1 MRPTV
6 SVIIPNY
13 NHADYLRKRVE
24 TVMAQTYTNFEVL
37 LLDDASTD
45 GSLHV
50 IEALLKEYP
59 TIQFYANKKNTG
71 SPFAQWNK
79 GVELAKGKY
88 LWIAESDDYCA
99 PTLLQTLV
107 ETIEQEENIALA
119 YAQSYL
125 VNEQNEII
133 NSYAK
138 NLAFIYKTDAWE
150 QNFVKNGADACRNWL
165 VFNNPIPNA
174 SGALMLKSTFKKVG
188 GGDATMRLNGDWLL
202 YCKLLTHSKLA
213 FNAQPLNYFRVHQ
226 QTQRHKA
233 KATTDTYLELIRIN
247 TYLRQNI
254 KNIEAQ
260 ADKAL
265 ERIAG
270 WWKGSLPR
278 QIKTR
283 ENQRKNRALFKIF
296 RKHKKNLGLHIF
308 LTYVILGS
316 RFILNRSGLL
326 KPVKQVRKLLF
337 PGKYFDY

>member
-1 MRPTV
+1 MTPTV

-13 NHADYLRKRVE
+13 NHATYLRKRVE
-24 TVMAQTYTNFEVL
+24 TVMAQTYTDVEVL

-45 GSLHV
+45 ESLKV
-50 IEALLKEYP
+50 IEALLIEFP
-59 TIQFYANKKNTG
+59 NIQFYPNQKNTG

-79 GVELAKGKY
+79 GVEMAKGKY
-88 LWIAESDDYCA
+88 IWIAESDDYCA
-99 PTLLQTLV
+99 PTLLQTLI
-107 ETIEQEENIALA
+107 ETIQQDEKIALA

-125 VNEQNEII
+125 VDEQNEII
-133 NSYAK
+133 NSYAR
-138 NLAFIYKTDAWE
+138 NLAFTFKSDVWE
-150 QNFVKNGADACRNWL
+150 QNFVKNGTDACREWL

-174 SGALMLKSTFKKVG
+174 SGALMLKSAFVEAG

-202 YCKLLTHSKLA
+202 YCKLLTNYKLA
-213 FNAQPLNYFRVHQ
+213 FNTTPLNYFRVHQ

-233 KATTDTYLELIRIN
+233 KATADTYLELIRIN

-254 KNIEAQ
+254 SEIESP
-260 ADKAL
+260 ADKSL

-283 ENQRKNRALFKIF
+283 ENQRKNRELYRLFK
-296 RKHKKNLGLHIF
+296 RYKKNLGIHVF
-308 LTYVILGS
+308 LTYMILGS

-326 KPVKQVRKLLF
+326 KPAKQLRSFLF
-337 PGKYFDY
+337 PDKYFDH